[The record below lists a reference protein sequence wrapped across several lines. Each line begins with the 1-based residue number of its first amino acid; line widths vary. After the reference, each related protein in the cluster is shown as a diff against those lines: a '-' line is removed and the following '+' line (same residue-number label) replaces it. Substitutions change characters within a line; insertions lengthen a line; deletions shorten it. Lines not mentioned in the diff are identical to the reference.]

1 MAHAYVHLRRATL
14 RGPGAP
20 VGLVEVED
28 TPNGM
33 LIEVFLHGLPPGV
46 HGLHVHAGR
55 SCNPGPNKDGKIIP
69 AGSAKGHLDP
79 KRTGR
84 HLGPYR
90 NGHLG
95 DLPRVTV
102 YRDGTSEDVLL
113 APRIRV
119 RDVLGRALILH
130 AGGDTYCGVPTL
142 GGGGARLACGIFRR

>member
-1 MAHAYVHLRRATL
+1 MAEAYVHLRRATL

-20 VGLVEVED
+20 IGLVEVED

-33 LIEVFLHGLPPGV
+33 LIEVFLHDLPPGV

-55 SCNPGPNKDGKIIP
+55 SCGPGPNKEGKIIP
-69 AGSAKGHLDP
+69 AGAAKGHLDP
-79 KRTGR
+79 ARTGR

-90 NGHLG
+90 EGHLG

-119 RDVLGRALILH
+119 RDVIGRALILH
-130 AGGDTYCGVPTL
+130 AGGDTYSDVPTL
-142 GGGGARLACGIFRR
+142 GGGGARLGCGIFRR